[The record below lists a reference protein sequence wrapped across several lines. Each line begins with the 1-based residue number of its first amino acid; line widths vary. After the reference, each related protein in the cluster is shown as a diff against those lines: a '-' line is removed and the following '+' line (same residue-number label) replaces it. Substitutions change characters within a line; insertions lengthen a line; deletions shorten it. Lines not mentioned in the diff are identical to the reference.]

1 MLLPGDKLRCR
12 ISRSVCPGRR
22 LRGAPVVTAQL
33 CVFGIFRIYGLRSA
47 RGWMHVGLYV
57 NTFGHRWLQSCV
69 YHAAQ
74 RCRSCGCHPISSH
87 GRYMQSWYGAVDV
100 ESDDLAFCHEA
111 LGSYSRY
118 FSYPSI
124 TLNRLH
130 YTCTA
135 LH

>member
-1 MLLPGDKLRCR
+1 MLDCTS
-12 ISRSVCPGRR
+12 IRSGTGGFNRVFLTPPNDVGVAIATPSNLTVATCD
-22 LRGAPVVTAQL
+22 RGMVVLLYHPTSPL
-33 CVFGIFRIYGLRSA
+33 EIY
-47 RGWMHVGLYV
+47 
-57 NTFGHRWLQSCV
+57 
-69 YHAAQ
+69 
-74 RCRSCGCHPISSH
+74 
-87 GRYMQSWYGAVDV
+87 VDV

-111 LGSYSRY
+111 LGSYSWY